1 MQLTNLGQLLTDSVA
16 AHSAR
21 PALRVR
27 RGDEWEQTSYAE
39 LGSRVATLAEALLR
53 LGVQHGDR
61 VAIFATNRPEWTIA
75 DLATLLIGGVVVPI
89 YQTSTARQARHVL
102 GDAGVSV
109 VFVGGAAEL
118 DKVAEVRAELPAL
131 RTVIGFAELDE
142 AGDAAAGSAVAE
154 GYLSWRELMA
164 QSPVKDPELERR
176 MTAVTGADLAT
187 IIYTSG
193 TTGEPRGVM
202 LTHQAFCFEVEAV
215 RELFQIGSADQ
226 SLCFLPLAHALERAW
241 TFVVLR
247 SGALNTYLADAGKV
261 AELLPIAKPTLLVSV
276 PRLYERVYAIARQ
289 RASSSPAKRRVFDW
303 AIAVGARAQAAG
315 ADISPRLRAELR
327 LADRLVLSGIRA
339 ALGGQKRVLACG
351 GAALRPEVERFFHA
365 AGLLVCQ
372 GYGLTEA
379 APLISFNSPQAFRF
393 GTVGRVVAGGE
404 VRIAEDGEICYR
416 GPNVMNG
423 YWNRPDATTEALVD
437 GWLRTGD
444 IGQLDGDGYLSI
456 TDRKKDLLVTAGGK
470 NIAPGPIEGELAADP
485 LIEHAVLLGDGRPC
499 VVALLRP
506 SLPDSRDWARTA
518 GLSVGDDAE
527 LLAHPEL
534 RAELVRRTDL
544 VSAALPHQEK
554 IREIEIITEELTM
567 AGGLL
572 TPTLKVR
579 RRAVERHYSA
589 LVEQMYTRIA
599 NRKR

>member
-1 MQLTNLGQLLTDSVA
+1 MNLAHLGQLLTDSVA
-16 AHSAR
+16 AHPAR

-27 RGDEWEQTSYAE
+27 RGDDWEQTSYAE
-39 LGSRVATLAEALLR
+39 LGARVATVAEALLR

-61 VAIFATNRPEWTIA
+61 VAIFATNRPEWTVA
-75 DLATLLIGGVVVPI
+75 DLATLLIGGVVVPV

-109 VFVGGAAEL
+109 AFVGGAAEL

-131 RTVIGFAELDE
+131 RTVIGFEE
-142 AGDAAAGSAVAE
+142 VAE
-154 GYLSWRELMA
+154 AEERTEGYVAWRELIA
-164 QSPVKDPELERR
+164 QQPVKDPALENR
-176 MTAVTGADLAT
+176 MAAVTGSDLAT

-193 TTGEPRGVM
+193 TTGDPRGVM
-202 LTHQAFCFEVEAV
+202 LTHEAFCFEIEAV
-215 RELFQIGSADQ
+215 RELFEITPTDQ

-247 SGALNTYLADAGKV
+247 SGALNTYLADATKV
-261 AELLPIAKPTLLVSV
+261 AEMLPLAKPSLLVSV

-289 RASSSPAKRRVFDW
+289 RAASPAKRRVFDW
-303 AIAVGARAQAAG
+303 AIKVGARAQAAG
-315 ADISPRLRAELR
+315 ELTPRLRAELR
-327 LADRLVLSGIRA
+327 LADKLVLSGIRT
-339 ALGGQKRVLACG
+339 ALGGQKRVLASG
-351 GAALRPEVERFFHA
+351 GAPLRAEIEEFFHA
-365 AGLLVCQ
+365 AGLLICQ

-423 YWNRPDATTEALVD
+423 YWNRPDATAETLID
-437 GWLRTGD
+437 GWLHTGD
-444 IGQLDGDGYLSI
+444 IGGVDDDGFLTI
-456 TDRKKDLLVTAGGK
+456 TDRKKDLLVTEGGK

-485 LIEHAVLLGDGRPC
+485 LVEHAVLLGDGRPC

-506 SLPDSRDWARTA
+506 SLEEARDWAAAA
-518 GLSVGDDAE
+518 GVSAASDDE
-527 LLAHPEL
+527 LVAHPEL
-534 RAELVRRTDL
+534 RAELKRRADA
-544 VSAALPHQEK
+544 VSEALPHQEK
-554 IREIEIITEELTM
+554 IRAVAVITEELTM
-567 AGGLL
+567 ADGLL

-579 RRAVERHYSA
+579 RRAVEQRYA
-589 LVEQMYTRIA
+589 AQVEELYTQIRE
-599 NRKR
+599 RKK

>member
-1 MQLTNLGQLLTDSVA
+1 MNLAHLGQLLTDSVA
-16 AHSAR
+16 AHPAR

-27 RGDEWEQTSYAE
+27 RGDDWEQTSYAE
-39 LGSRVATLAEALLR
+39 LGARVATVAEALLR

-61 VAIFATNRPEWTIA
+61 VAIFATNRPEWTVA
-75 DLATLLIGGVVVPI
+75 DLATLLIGGVVVPV

-109 VFVGGAAEL
+109 AFVGGAAEL

-131 RTVIGFAELDE
+131 RTVIGFEE
-142 AGDAAAGSAVAE
+142 VAGAE
-154 GYLSWRELMA
+154 GHTEGYVAWRELIA
-164 QSPVKDPELERR
+164 QQPVKDPALENR
-176 MTAVTGADLAT
+176 MAAVTGSDLAT

-193 TTGEPRGVM
+193 TTGDPRGVM
-202 LTHQAFCFEVEAV
+202 LTHEAFCFEIEAV
-215 RELFQIGSADQ
+215 RELFEITPTDQ

-247 SGALNTYLADAGKV
+247 SGALNTYLADATKV
-261 AELLPIAKPTLLVSV
+261 AEMLPLAKPSLLVSV

-289 RASSSPAKRRVFDW
+289 RAASPAKRRVFDW
-303 AIAVGARAQAAG
+303 AIKVGARAQAAG
-315 ADISPRLRAELR
+315 ELTPRLRAELR
-327 LADRLVLSGIRA
+327 LADKLVLSGIRT
-339 ALGGQKRVLACG
+339 ALGGQKRVLASG
-351 GAALRPEVERFFHA
+351 GAPLRAEIEEFFHA
-365 AGLLVCQ
+365 AGLLICQ

-423 YWNRPDATTEALVD
+423 YWNRPDATAETLID
-437 GWLRTGD
+437 GWLHTGD
-444 IGQLDGDGYLSI
+444 IGGVDDDGFLTI
-456 TDRKKDLLVTAGGK
+456 TDRKKDLLVTEGGK

-485 LIEHAVLLGDGRPC
+485 LVEHAVLLGDGRPC

-506 SLPDSRDWARTA
+506 SLEEARDWAAAA
-518 GLSVGDDAE
+518 GVSAASDDE
-527 LLAHPEL
+527 LVAHPEL
-534 RAELVRRTDL
+534 RAELKRRADA
-544 VSAALPHQEK
+544 VSDGLPHQEK
-554 IREIEIITEELTM
+554 IRAVAVITEELTM
-567 AGGLL
+567 ADGLL

-579 RRAVERHYSA
+579 RRAVEQRYA
-589 LVEQMYTRIA
+589 AQVEELYTQIRE
-599 NRKR
+599 RKK

>member
-1 MQLTNLGQLLTDSVA
+1 MNLAHLGQLLTDSVA
-16 AHSAR
+16 AHPAR

-27 RGDEWEQTSYAE
+27 RGDDWEQTSYAE
-39 LGSRVATLAEALLR
+39 LGARVATVAEALLR

-61 VAIFATNRPEWTIA
+61 VAIFATNRPEWTVA
-75 DLATLLIGGVVVPI
+75 DLATLLIGGVVVPV

-109 VFVGGAAEL
+109 AFVGGAAEL

-131 RTVIGFAELDE
+131 RTVIGFEEVAGAEE
-142 AGDAAAGSAVAE
+142 RTE
-154 GYLSWRELMA
+154 GYVAWRELIA
-164 QSPVKDPELERR
+164 QQPVKDPALESR
-176 MTAVTGADLAT
+176 MAAVTGSDLAT

-193 TTGEPRGVM
+193 TTGDPRGVM
-202 LTHQAFCFEVEAV
+202 LTHEAFCFEIEAV
-215 RELFQIGSADQ
+215 RELFEITPEDQ

-247 SGALNTYLADAGKV
+247 SGALNTYLADATKV
-261 AELLPIAKPTLLVSV
+261 AEMLPLAKPSLLVSV

-289 RASSSPAKRRVFDW
+289 RASSPAKRRVFDW
-303 AIAVGARAQAAG
+303 AIKVGARAQAAG
-315 ADISPRLRAELR
+315 ELTPRLRAELR
-327 LADRLVLSGIRA
+327 LADKLVLSGIRT
-339 ALGGQKRVLACG
+339 ALGGQKRVLASG
-351 GAALRPEVERFFHA
+351 GAPLRAEIEEFFHA
-365 AGLLVCQ
+365 AGLLICQ

-423 YWNRPDATTEALVD
+423 YWNRPDATAETLID
-437 GWLRTGD
+437 GWLHTGD
-444 IGQLDGDGYLSI
+444 IGGVDDDGFLTI
-456 TDRKKDLLVTAGGK
+456 TDRKKDLLVTEGGK

-485 LIEHAVLLGDGRPC
+485 LVEHAVLLGDGRPC

-506 SLPDSRDWARTA
+506 SLEEARDWAAAA
-518 GLSVGDDAE
+518 GVSAASDDE
-527 LLAHPEL
+527 LVAHPEL
-534 RAELVRRTDL
+534 RAELKRRADA
-544 VSAALPHQEK
+544 VSDGLPHQEK
-554 IREIEIITEELTM
+554 IRAVAVITEELTM
-567 AGGLL
+567 ADGLL

-579 RRAVERHYSA
+579 RRAVEQRYA
-589 LVEQMYTRIA
+589 AQVEELYTQIRE
-599 NRKR
+599 RKK

>member
-1 MQLTNLGQLLTDSVA
+1 MNLAHLGQLLTDSVA
-16 AHSAR
+16 AHPAR

-27 RGDEWEQTSYAE
+27 RGDDWEQTSYAE
-39 LGSRVATLAEALLR
+39 LGARVATVAEALLR

-61 VAIFATNRPEWTIA
+61 VAIFATNRPEWTVA
-75 DLATLLIGGVVVPI
+75 DLATLLIGGVVVPV

-109 VFVGGAAEL
+109 AFVGGAAEL

-131 RTVIGFAELDE
+131 RTVIGFEE
-142 AGDAAAGSAVAE
+142 VAGAE
-154 GYLSWRELMA
+154 GRTEGYVAWRELIA
-164 QSPVKDPELERR
+164 QQPVKDPALENR
-176 MTAVTGADLAT
+176 MAAVTGSDLAT

-193 TTGEPRGVM
+193 TTGDPRGVM
-202 LTHQAFCFEVEAV
+202 LTHEAFCFEIEAV
-215 RELFQIGSADQ
+215 RELFEITPTDQ

-247 SGALNTYLADAGKV
+247 SGALNTYLADATKV
-261 AELLPIAKPTLLVSV
+261 AEMLPMAKPSLLVSV

-289 RASSSPAKRRVFDW
+289 RASSPAKRRVFDW
-303 AIAVGARAQAAG
+303 AIKVGARAQAAG
-315 ADISPRLRAELR
+315 ELTPRLRAELR
-327 LADRLVLSGIRA
+327 LADKLVLSGIRT
-339 ALGGQKRVLACG
+339 ALGGQKRVLASG
-351 GAALRPEVERFFHA
+351 GAPLRAEIEEFFHA
-365 AGLLVCQ
+365 AGLLICQ

-423 YWNRPDATTEALVD
+423 YWNRPDATAETLID
-437 GWLRTGD
+437 GWLHTGD
-444 IGQLDGDGYLSI
+444 IGGVDDDGFLTI
-456 TDRKKDLLVTAGGK
+456 TDRKKDLLVTEGGK

-485 LIEHAVLLGDGRPC
+485 LVEHAVLLGDGRPC

-506 SLPDSRDWARTA
+506 SLEEARDWAAAA
-518 GLSVGDDAE
+518 GVSAASDDE
-527 LLAHPEL
+527 LVAHPEL
-534 RAELVRRTDL
+534 RAELKRRADA
-544 VSAALPHQEK
+544 VSDGLPHQEK
-554 IREIEIITEELTM
+554 IRAVAVITEELTM
-567 AGGLL
+567 ADGLL

-579 RRAVERHYSA
+579 RRAVEQRYA
-589 LVEQMYTRIA
+589 AQVEELYTQIRE
-599 NRKR
+599 RKK

>member
-1 MQLTNLGQLLTDSVA
+1 MNLAHLGQLLTDSVA
-16 AHSAR
+16 AHPAR

-27 RGDEWEQTSYAE
+27 RGDDWEQTSYAE
-39 LGSRVATLAEALLR
+39 LGARVATVAEALLR

-61 VAIFATNRPEWTIA
+61 VAIFATNRPEWTVA
-75 DLATLLIGGVVVPI
+75 DLATLLIGGVVVPV

-109 VFVGGAAEL
+109 AFVGGAAEL

-131 RTVIGFAELDE
+131 RTVIGFEE
-142 AGDAAAGSAVAE
+142 VAGAE
-154 GYLSWRELMA
+154 GRTEGYVAWRELIA
-164 QSPVKDPELERR
+164 QQPVKDPALENR
-176 MTAVTGADLAT
+176 MAAVTGSDLAT

-193 TTGEPRGVM
+193 TTGDPRGVM
-202 LTHQAFCFEVEAV
+202 LTHEAFCFEIEAV
-215 RELFQIGSADQ
+215 RELFEITPTDQ

-247 SGALNTYLADAGKV
+247 SGALNTYLADATKV
-261 AELLPIAKPTLLVSV
+261 AEMLPLAKPSLLVSV

-289 RASSSPAKRRVFDW
+289 RASSPAKRRVFDW
-303 AIAVGARAQAAG
+303 AIKVGARAQAAG
-315 ADISPRLRAELR
+315 ELTPRLRAELR
-327 LADRLVLSGIRA
+327 LADKLVLSGIRT
-339 ALGGQKRVLACG
+339 ALGGQKRVLASG
-351 GAALRPEVERFFHA
+351 GAPLRAEIEEFFHA
-365 AGLLVCQ
+365 AGLLICQ

-423 YWNRPDATTEALVD
+423 YWNRPDATAETLID
-437 GWLRTGD
+437 GWLHTGD
-444 IGQLDGDGYLSI
+444 IGGVDDDGFLTI
-456 TDRKKDLLVTAGGK
+456 TDRKKDLLVTEGGK

-485 LIEHAVLLGDGRPC
+485 LVEHAVLLGDGRPC

-506 SLPDSRDWARTA
+506 SLEEARDWAAAA
-518 GLSVGDDAE
+518 GVSAASDDE
-527 LLAHPEL
+527 LVAHPEL
-534 RAELVRRTDL
+534 RAELKRRADA
-544 VSAALPHQEK
+544 VSDGLPHQEK
-554 IREIEIITEELTM
+554 IRAVAVITEELTM
-567 AGGLL
+567 ADGLL

-579 RRAVERHYSA
+579 RRAVEQRYA
-589 LVEQMYTRIA
+589 AQVEELYTQIRE
-599 NRKR
+599 RKK

>member
-1 MQLTNLGQLLTDSVA
+1 MNLAHLGQLLTDSVA
-16 AHSAR
+16 AHPAR

-27 RGDEWEQTSYAE
+27 RGDDWEQTSYAE
-39 LGSRVATLAEALLR
+39 LGARVATVAEALLR

-61 VAIFATNRPEWTIA
+61 VAIFATNRPEWTVA
-75 DLATLLIGGVVVPI
+75 DLATLLIGGVVVPV

-109 VFVGGAAEL
+109 AFVGGAAEL

-131 RTVIGFAELDE
+131 RTVIGFEEVAGAEE
-142 AGDAAAGSAVAE
+142 RTE
-154 GYLSWRELMA
+154 GYVAWRELIA
-164 QSPVKDPELERR
+164 QQPVKDPALENR
-176 MTAVTGADLAT
+176 MAAVTGSDLAT

-193 TTGEPRGVM
+193 TTGDPRGVM
-202 LTHQAFCFEVEAV
+202 LTHEAFCFEIEAV
-215 RELFQIGSADQ
+215 RELFEITPTDQ

-247 SGALNTYLADAGKV
+247 SGALNTYLADATKV
-261 AELLPIAKPTLLVSV
+261 AEMLPLAKPSLLVSV

-289 RASSSPAKRRVFDW
+289 RASSPAKRRVFDW
-303 AIAVGARAQAAG
+303 AIKVGARAQAAG
-315 ADISPRLRAELR
+315 ELTPRLRAELR
-327 LADRLVLSGIRA
+327 LADKLVLSGIRT
-339 ALGGQKRVLACG
+339 ALGGQKRVLASG
-351 GAALRPEVERFFHA
+351 GAPLRAEIEEFFHA
-365 AGLLVCQ
+365 AGLLICQ

-423 YWNRPDATTEALVD
+423 YWNRPDATAETLID
-437 GWLRTGD
+437 GWLHTGD
-444 IGQLDGDGYLSI
+444 IGGVDDDGFLTI
-456 TDRKKDLLVTAGGK
+456 TDRKKDLLVTEGGK

-485 LIEHAVLLGDGRPC
+485 LVEHAVLLGDGRPC

-506 SLPDSRDWARTA
+506 SLEEARDWAAAA
-518 GLSVGDDAE
+518 GVSAASDDE
-527 LLAHPEL
+527 LVAHPEL
-534 RAELVRRTDL
+534 RAELKRRADA
-544 VSAALPHQEK
+544 VSDGLPHQEK
-554 IREIEIITEELTM
+554 IRAVAVITEELTM
-567 AGGLL
+567 ADGLL

-579 RRAVERHYSA
+579 RRAVEQRYA
-589 LVEQMYTRIA
+589 AQVEELYTQIRE
-599 NRKR
+599 RKK

>member
-1 MQLTNLGQLLTDSVA
+1 MNLAHLGQLLTDSVA
-16 AHSAR
+16 AHPAR

-27 RGDEWEQTSYAE
+27 RGDDWEQTSYAE
-39 LGSRVATLAEALLR
+39 LGARVATVAEALLR

-61 VAIFATNRPEWTIA
+61 VAIFATNRPEWTVA
-75 DLATLLIGGVVVPI
+75 DLATLLIGGVVVPV

-109 VFVGGAAEL
+109 AFVGGAAEL

-131 RTVIGFAELDE
+131 RTVIGFEEVAGAEE
-142 AGDAAAGSAVAE
+142 RTE
-154 GYLSWRELMA
+154 GYVAWRELIA
-164 QSPVKDPELERR
+164 QQPVKDPALENR
-176 MTAVTGADLAT
+176 MAAVTGSDLAT

-193 TTGEPRGVM
+193 TTGDPRGVM
-202 LTHQAFCFEVEAV
+202 LTHEAFCFEIEAV
-215 RELFQIGSADQ
+215 RELFEITPTDQ

-247 SGALNTYLADAGKV
+247 SGALNTYLADATKV
-261 AELLPIAKPTLLVSV
+261 AEMLPMAKPSLLVSV

-289 RASSSPAKRRVFDW
+289 RASSPAKRRVFDW
-303 AIAVGARAQAAG
+303 AIKVGARAQAAG
-315 ADISPRLRAELR
+315 ELTPRLRAELR
-327 LADRLVLSGIRA
+327 LADKLVLSGIRT
-339 ALGGQKRVLACG
+339 ALGGQKRVLASG
-351 GAALRPEVERFFHA
+351 GAPLRAEIEEFFHA
-365 AGLLVCQ
+365 AGLLICQ

-423 YWNRPDATTEALVD
+423 YWNRPDATAETLID
-437 GWLRTGD
+437 GWLHTGD
-444 IGQLDGDGYLSI
+444 IGGVDDDGFLTI
-456 TDRKKDLLVTAGGK
+456 TDRKKDLLVTEGGK

-485 LIEHAVLLGDGRPC
+485 LVEHAVLLGDGRPC

-506 SLPDSRDWARTA
+506 SLEEARDWAAAA
-518 GLSVGDDAE
+518 GVSAASDDE
-527 LLAHPEL
+527 LVAHPEL
-534 RAELVRRTDL
+534 RAELKRRADA
-544 VSAALPHQEK
+544 VSDGLPHQEK
-554 IREIEIITEELTM
+554 IRAVAVITEELTM
-567 AGGLL
+567 ADGLL

-579 RRAVERHYSA
+579 RRAVEQRYA
-589 LVEQMYTRIA
+589 AQVEELYTQIRE
-599 NRKR
+599 RKK

>member
-1 MQLTNLGQLLTDSVA
+1 MNLAHLGQLLTDSVA
-16 AHSAR
+16 AHPAR

-27 RGDEWEQTSYAE
+27 RGDDWEQTSYAE
-39 LGSRVATLAEALLR
+39 LGARVATVAEALLR

-61 VAIFATNRPEWTIA
+61 VAIFATNRPEWTVA
-75 DLATLLIGGVVVPI
+75 DLATLLIGGVVVPV

-109 VFVGGAAEL
+109 AFVGGAAEL

-131 RTVIGFAELDE
+131 RTVIGFEE
-142 AGDAAAGSAVAE
+142 VAGAGGRTE
-154 GYLSWRELMA
+154 GYVAWRELIA
-164 QSPVKDPELERR
+164 QQPVKDPALESR
-176 MTAVTGADLAT
+176 MAAVTGSDLAT

-193 TTGEPRGVM
+193 TTGDPRGVM
-202 LTHQAFCFEVEAV
+202 LTHEAFCFEIEAV
-215 RELFQIGSADQ
+215 RELFEITPEDQ

-247 SGALNTYLADAGKV
+247 SGALNTYLADATKV
-261 AELLPIAKPTLLVSV
+261 AEMLPLAKPSLLVSV

-289 RASSSPAKRRVFDW
+289 RASSPAKRRVFDW
-303 AIAVGARAQAAG
+303 AIKVGARAQAAG
-315 ADISPRLRAELR
+315 ELTPRLRAELR
-327 LADRLVLSGIRA
+327 LADKLVLSGIRT
-339 ALGGQKRVLACG
+339 ALGGQKRVLASG
-351 GAALRPEVERFFHA
+351 GAPLRAEIEEFFHA
-365 AGLLVCQ
+365 AGLLICQ

-423 YWNRPDATTEALVD
+423 YWNRPDATAETLID
-437 GWLRTGD
+437 GWLHTGD
-444 IGQLDGDGYLSI
+444 IGGVDDDGFLTI
-456 TDRKKDLLVTAGGK
+456 TDRKKDLLVTEGGK

-485 LIEHAVLLGDGRPC
+485 LVEHAVLLGDGRPC

-506 SLPDSRDWARTA
+506 SLEEARDWAAAA
-518 GLSVGDDAE
+518 GVSAASDDE
-527 LLAHPEL
+527 LVAHPEL
-534 RAELVRRTDL
+534 RAELKRRADA
-544 VSAALPHQEK
+544 VSDGLPHQEK
-554 IREIEIITEELTM
+554 IRAVAVITEELTM
-567 AGGLL
+567 ADGLL

-579 RRAVERHYSA
+579 RRAVEQRYA
-589 LVEQMYTRIA
+589 AQVEELYTQIRE
-599 NRKR
+599 RKK

>member
-1 MQLTNLGQLLTDSVA
+1 MNLAHLGQLLTDSVA
-16 AHSAR
+16 AHPAR

-27 RGDEWEQTSYAE
+27 RGDDWEQTSYAE
-39 LGSRVATLAEALLR
+39 LGARVATVAEALLR

-61 VAIFATNRPEWTIA
+61 VAIFATNRPEWTVA
-75 DLATLLIGGVVVPI
+75 DLATLLIGGVVVPV

-109 VFVGGAAEL
+109 AFVGGAAEL

-131 RTVIGFAELDE
+131 RTVIGFEE
-142 AGDAAAGSAVAE
+142 VAGAE
-154 GYLSWRELMA
+154 GRTEGYVAWRELVA
-164 QSPVKDPELERR
+164 QQPVKDPALENR
-176 MTAVTGADLAT
+176 MAAVTGSDLAT

-193 TTGEPRGVM
+193 TTGDPRGVM
-202 LTHQAFCFEVEAV
+202 LTHEAFCFEIEAV
-215 RELFQIGSADQ
+215 RELFEIAPTDQ

-247 SGALNTYLADAGKV
+247 SGALNTYLADATKV
-261 AELLPIAKPTLLVSV
+261 AEMLPLAKPSLLVSV

-289 RASSSPAKRRVFDW
+289 RAASPAKRRVFDW
-303 AIAVGARAQAAG
+303 AIKVGARAQAAG
-315 ADISPRLRAELR
+315 ELTPRLRAELR
-327 LADRLVLSGIRA
+327 LADKLVLSGIRT
-339 ALGGQKRVLACG
+339 ALGGQKRVLASG
-351 GAALRPEVERFFHA
+351 GAPLRAEIEEFFHA
-365 AGLLVCQ
+365 AGLLICQ

-423 YWNRPDATTEALVD
+423 YWNRPDATAETLID
-437 GWLRTGD
+437 GWLHTGD
-444 IGQLDGDGYLSI
+444 IGGVDDDGFLTI
-456 TDRKKDLLVTAGGK
+456 TDRKKDLLVTEGGK

-485 LIEHAVLLGDGRPC
+485 LVEHAVLLGDGRPC

-506 SLPDSRDWARTA
+506 SLEEARDWAAAA
-518 GLSVGDDAE
+518 GVSAASDDE
-527 LLAHPEL
+527 LVAHPEL
-534 RAELVRRTDL
+534 RAELKRRADA
-544 VSAALPHQEK
+544 VSDGLPHQEK
-554 IREIEIITEELTM
+554 IRAVAVITEELTM
-567 AGGLL
+567 ADGLL

-579 RRAVERHYSA
+579 RRAVEQRYA
-589 LVEQMYTRIA
+589 AQVEELYTQIRE
-599 NRKR
+599 RKK

>member
-1 MQLTNLGQLLTDSVA
+1 MNLAHLGQLLTDSVA
-16 AHSAR
+16 AHPAR

-27 RGDEWEQTSYAE
+27 RGDDWEQTSYAE
-39 LGSRVATLAEALLR
+39 LGARVATVAEALLR

-61 VAIFATNRPEWTIA
+61 VAIFATNRPEWTVA
-75 DLATLLIGGVVVPI
+75 DLATLLIGGVVVPV

-109 VFVGGAAEL
+109 AFVGGAAEL

-131 RTVIGFAELDE
+131 RTVIGFEE
-142 AGDAAAGSAVAE
+142 VAE
-154 GYLSWRELMA
+154 AEERTEGYVAWRELIA
-164 QSPVKDPELERR
+164 QQPVKDPALENR
-176 MTAVTGADLAT
+176 MAAVTGSDLAT

-193 TTGEPRGVM
+193 TTGDPRGVM
-202 LTHQAFCFEVEAV
+202 LTHEAFCFEIEAV
-215 RELFQIGSADQ
+215 RELFEITPTDQ

-247 SGALNTYLADAGKV
+247 SGALNTYLADATKV
-261 AELLPIAKPTLLVSV
+261 AEMLPLAKPSLLVSV

-289 RASSSPAKRRVFDW
+289 RAASPAKRRVFDW
-303 AIAVGARAQAAG
+303 AIKVGARAQAAG
-315 ADISPRLRAELR
+315 ELTPRLRAELR
-327 LADRLVLSGIRA
+327 LADKLVLSGIRT
-339 ALGGQKRVLACG
+339 ALGGQKRVLASG
-351 GAALRPEVERFFHA
+351 GAPLRAEIEEFFHA
-365 AGLLVCQ
+365 AGLLICQ

-423 YWNRPDATTEALVD
+423 YWNRPDATAETLID
-437 GWLRTGD
+437 GWLHTGD
-444 IGQLDGDGYLSI
+444 IGGVDDDGFLTI
-456 TDRKKDLLVTAGGK
+456 TDRKKDLLVTEGGK

-485 LIEHAVLLGDGRPC
+485 LVEHAVLLGDGRPC

-506 SLPDSRDWARTA
+506 SLEEARDWAAAA
-518 GLSVGDDAE
+518 GVSAASDDE
-527 LLAHPEL
+527 LVTHPEL
-534 RAELVRRTDL
+534 RAELKRRADA
-544 VSAALPHQEK
+544 VSEALPHQEK
-554 IREIEIITEELTM
+554 IRAVAVITEELTM
-567 AGGLL
+567 ADGLL

-579 RRAVERHYSA
+579 RRAVEQRYA
-589 LVEQMYTRIA
+589 AQVEELYTQIRE
-599 NRKR
+599 RKK